1 MQTFTRKETDANT
14 HVASKNSEQKHAPR
28 VIKKVLLKKKWVK
41 NVQPD
46 RKLQKFMHICPQ
58 QKQTL
63 QTTINATRALAS
75 VPGKTQKATRVLASV
90 SVTSE
95 YLHDYLHKRCML

>member
-1 MQTFTRKETDANT
+1 MQIFTRKETDA

-46 RKLQKFMHICPQ
+46 RKLQKFIHIPH
-58 QKQTL
+58 L
-63 QTTINATRALAS
+63 
-75 VPGKTQKATRVLASV
+75 
-90 SVTSE
+90 
-95 YLHDYLHKRCML
+95 

>member
-1 MQTFTRKETDANT
+1 MQIFTRKETDA

-41 NVQPD
+41 ND

>member
-1 MQTFTRKETDANT
+1 MQIFTRKETDA

-28 VIKKVLLKKKWVK
+28 VIK
-41 NVQPD
+41 
-46 RKLQKFMHICPQ
+46 ICPQ

>member
-1 MQTFTRKETDANT
+1 MSNLIGNY
-14 HVASKNSEQKHAPR
+14 KNSCTY
-28 VIKKVLLKKKWVK
+28 LTLKKC
-41 NVQPD
+41 
-46 RKLQKFMHICPQ
+46 CPQ

-63 QTTINATRALAS
+63 QTTIMRRTRALAS

-95 YLHDYLHKRCML
+95 YLHDYLHKRRMH